1 LGRGS
6 GFEGVRLEG
15 PRSGV
20 WGVWCGVW
28 GMGLSQNATAWELVH
43 GIWGPW

>member
-1 LGRGS
+1 MGRGS

-15 PRSGV
+15 PGSVV

-28 GMGLSQNATAWELVH
+28 GMGLSQKGVEVH
-43 GIWGPW
+43 AVSRVGR